1 MDEFTNEEKH
11 RIDVLY
17 GTDFKDITADDA
29 KLIAR
34 YEAYKAKNDAIVQA
48 EIEAIKAESETKLA
62 YAQEQQ
68 TQAMNNLNEL
78 HERAIARLEKIEN
91 GK

>member
-34 YEAYKAKNDAIVQA
+34 YESYKAKNDAKVQA
-48 EIEAIKAESETKLA
+48 EIDAIKAESETKLA
-62 YAQEQQ
+62 YALEQQ
-68 TQAMNNLNEL
+68 KQAMDNLNAL
-78 HERAIARLEKIEN
+78 YERAIARLETFEH

>member
-1 MDEFTNEEKH
+1 MDDFTNEEKH

-34 YEAYKAKNDAIVQA
+34 YEAYKAKNDAKVQA
-48 EIEAIKAESETKLA
+48 EIDAIKAESETKLA
-62 YAQEQQ
+62 YALEQQ
-68 TQAMNNLNEL
+68 TQTMNNLQEL
-78 HERAIARLEKIEN
+78 HERAITRLEKIEN

>member
-1 MDEFTNEEKH
+1 MDDFTNDEKH

-17 GTDFKDITADDA
+17 GTDFKDITADDV

-34 YEAYKAKNDAIVQA
+34 YEAYKAKNDAKVQA
-48 EIEAIKAESETKLA
+48 EIDAIRTESETKLA
-62 YAQEQQ
+62 FALEQQ

-78 HERAIARLEKIEN
+78 HERAIARLELIEN

>member
-48 EIEAIKAESETKLA
+48 EIDAIKAESETKLA

-68 TQAMNNLNEL
+68 TQAMNNLQEL